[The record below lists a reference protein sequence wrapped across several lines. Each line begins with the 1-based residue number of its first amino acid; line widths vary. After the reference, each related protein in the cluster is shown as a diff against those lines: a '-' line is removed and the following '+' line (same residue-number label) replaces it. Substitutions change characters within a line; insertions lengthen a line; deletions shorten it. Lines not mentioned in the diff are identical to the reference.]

1 MRGLV
6 LSRPALSSLSS
17 SCLGYLWITTFVT
30 SGIVWNY
37 VIRGW
42 GIALACLTL
51 VSAAL
56 GITDALSAMLGKPH
70 IARMLCIA
78 HVVAVGVTLV
88 CQIAGYSQSLAEWVD
103 YFGQCGSAQNPCV
116 WDKDTAYARVGV
128 SLALFT
134 LFNTANLIFSI
145 LFAIRSRA
153 GDTDTLIPG
162 RSTPSTASLVKE

>member
-1 MRGLV
+1 MGLLAPFRERDFTLLYV
-6 LSRPALSSLSS
+6 TNFFELFATTLSRLSALQWLYEAT
-17 SCLGYLWITTFVT
+17 GD
-30 SGIVWNY
+30 G
-37 VIRGW
+37 R
-42 GIALACLTL
+42 
-51 VSAAL
+51 AL
-56 GITDALSAMLGKPH
+56 GMIGA
-70 IARMLCIA
+70 
-78 HVVAVGVTLV
+78 VTLV